1 MSDQQ
6 TQEPIRISVADA
18 KKRYDEGNVS
28 ILDVIDTDSYNQ
40 FSYQIEGAVRIKPEN
55 IRDEF
60 TRLAK
65 DRPVLAY

>member
-1 MSDQQ
+1 M
-6 TQEPIRISVADA
+6 
-18 KKRYDEGNVS
+18 
-28 ILDVIDTDSYNQ
+28 LDVIDTDSYNQ